1 MCSKGNQSQTS
12 QIGSCRHRLP
22 ISLKTANSATVG
34 TVQYIQNAHC
44 FTKDATSDRFRL
56 LARNSVIVGSIGY
69 ISFDGPCITILGHF
83 PPRPNAIGYWH
94 RQDKSPGREHERERE
109 REREREMGFPRK
121 MCLHSIDDDD
131 GRPSA
136 PPHQQYYSIPQFP
149 VSHRGLESGP
159 YSTYISPRTAGF
171 RPLLRAKIM

>member
-94 RQDKSPGREHERERE
+94 RQDKSPGREHDRERE
-109 REREREMGFPRK
+109 REKWAFHEKCVCTRSTTTM
-121 MCLHSIDDDD
+121 D
-131 GRPSA
+131 GRLHRRTSRTTVFPNSLSPIA
-136 PPHQQYYSIPQFP
+136 VWSLDHIQPISLHGQQDFVHSFE
-149 VSHRGLESGP
+149 RKLC
-159 YSTYISPRTAGF
+159 RN
-171 RPLLRAKIM
+171 

>member
-69 ISFDGPCITILGHF
+69 ISFDGPSTLYYHSWPLSSAAKCDRILAQTGQ
-83 PPRPNAIGYWH
+83 I
-94 RQDKSPGREHERERE
+94 SRERARKRERERE
-109 REREREMGFPRK
+109 RERERNGLSTK
-121 MCLHSIDDDD
+121 NV
-131 GRPSA
+131 SA
-136 PPHQQYYSIPQFP
+136 LD
-149 VSHRGLESGP
+149 R
-159 YSTYISPRTAGF
+159 RRRWTAVCTAAPGARF
-171 RPLLRAKIM
+171 CNAQMQMVYARVDSARLY